1 MKDFTRREFMGL
13 VAGASLLAGC
23 GNSFDQG
30 VSGAPPIASGFTPE
44 TLTSLNQALERAFS
58 TSRAPGMMAH
68 VSVGNSTWV
77 GTRGTTEMGGGVPV
91 TTDLFTRVAS
101 VTKTMTG
108 TIVLQLIEEGKL
120 SFTDT
125 LSQWF
130 PDIDGADAITIRHLG
145 TMASGLASYSLDD
158 SITDEY
164 FTNPTRTWTP
174 EELLYA
180 GAALDREFLP
190 GEGFLYCNTNL
201 VALGLI
207 VERILGQPLATAL
220 QQRLFTP
227 LKMVNSS
234 YPSTA
239 AIPDPHWLGYTLQ
252 SVTDGI
258 PIEVT
263 DWSPTFT
270 AGAGQALSTL
280 GDLAIWARALG
291 KGSLI
296 SAEMQQSRL
305 LPNPHSVGGTRA
317 YAFAVGVESGWVAH
331 SGVVPGFVTQVAY
344 LPSLDATIVVAA
356 NGDLPGDDGVGPAP
370 KAFRQLATVIAPNNI
385 P

>member
-1 MKDFTRREFMGL
+1 MTLM
-13 VAGASLLAGC
+13 AGTSLLAGC
-23 GNSFDQG
+23 GSSFEQSTYND
-30 VSGAPPIASGFTPE
+30 PPIASGFSPSTIN
-44 TLTSLNQALERAFS
+44 SLNQAFERAFS
-58 TSRAPGMMAH
+58 TSRAPGMLAL
-68 VSVGNSTWV
+68 VSVGSSTWV
-77 GTRGTTEMGGGVPV
+77 GTQGTTTMDGDVPV
-91 TTDLFTRVAS
+91 TSDLVTRVAS

-108 TIVLQLIEEGKL
+108 TIVLQLIQEGKL

-145 TMASGLASYSLDD
+145 TMSSGLASYSLDD
-158 SITDEY
+158 AITDDY
-164 FTNPTRTWTP
+164 YANPTRPWTP

-180 GAALDREFLP
+180 GAALEREFLP

-207 VERILGQPLATAL
+207 VERVLGQSLATAM
-220 QQRLFTP
+220 QQRIFTP
-227 LKMVNSS
+227 LKMLNSS

-239 AIPDPHWLGYTLQ
+239 ALPRPHWRGYTLQ

-258 PIEVT
+258 PIDVT
-263 DWSPTFT
+263 DWTPTFT
-270 AGAGQALSTL
+270 AGAGQANSTL
-280 GDLAIWARALG
+280 SDLAVWARALG
-291 KGSLI
+291 RGSLI
-296 SAEMQQSRL
+296 SAELQQTRL
-305 LPNPHSVGGTRA
+305 VPNPHSVGGRRA

-331 SGVVPGFVTQVAY
+331 SGQVPGFVTQVAY

-356 NGDLPGDDGVGPAP
+356 NGDLAGDDARPPAA
-370 KAFRQLATVIAPNNI
+370 KAFKELATVIAPDNI